1 MFNAKLRQI
10 ANLLAILA
18 LATGCSTMDIED
30 FVDQGPQ
37 LQIEDYFQGN
47 TKAWGLFEDRFGA
60 VRRQFTVDINGTWD
74 GSELVLDEK
83 FIFNDGE
90 TDRRVWRIKKKGVNQ
105 YVGRADDVVGSAEGK
120 AFGNALHWRYDVN
133 MKIGGRDWRVT
144 FDDWMFL
151 QAGDALIN
159 RASVSKWGIEIGSIT
174 LFFIKAG
181 TLGSAGVK
189 NLHGRTTNY

>member
-74 GSELVLDEK
+74 GTELVLDEK

-159 RASVSKWGIEIGSIT
+159 RASVSKWGIEIGSVT

-181 TLGSAGVK
+181 TLGSAGV
-189 NLHGRTTNY
+189 